1 MTTRMF
7 DALLKFFRRSPA
19 GHPDEG
25 IRSLDHHAPRRDASQ
40 ESTPQATT
48 VLCREALLGRDQRIA
63 GYRFLLRE
71 SLRNRIRHSSRAVHH
86 VYAEVLIGNLL
97 QTDVLR
103 LLGHRLAVIEVPDSF
118 LAHDSL
124 RRFPPANTVFS
135 LLRVSRDDDA
145 SVLAAIRELK
155 TAGYRIGIHAAA
167 PEDIPPAL
175 RPLLDLIVID
185 SLRGDPGD
193 IRRLVDRMGGL
204 ARNAAIAAINLETI
218 EEFGYLHS
226 LGATY
231 FHGPFVTRREAWTT
245 SDLSPD
251 VLQARP
257 LLDAIRCDA
266 AHEEIVEL
274 VKRNPAIALRLLRY
288 VNSAALGQEREV
300 ESIERAVHIVG
311 RQQLLRWVMMVLFS
325 RHPDTGRSHAA
336 LETAMVRGRMLE
348 HLAAHNGRDAE
359 TLFLV
364 GLLSLVDVVFRVDM
378 RRALDALGVA
388 QEVRAA
394 VTDDVGPDAAM
405 LALAIAWE
413 RGDAAAI
420 EIRGAECGIS
430 AESAAEAYMQALWWA
445 LDVRP

>member
-1 MTTRMF
+1 MF
-7 DALLKFFRRSPA
+7 DALLRFFRRTPA
-19 GHPDEG
+19 AHPDEG
-25 IRSLDHHAPRRDASQ
+25 IRSLDHHAPRRDAPQ
-40 ESTPQATT
+40 ESTAHAATT

-63 GYRFLLRE
+63 GYRFMLRE

-97 QTDVLR
+97 QNDVLR

-118 LAHDSL
+118 LSHDSL
-124 RRFPPANTVFS
+124 RRFPPGNTLFS
-135 LLRVSRDDDA
+135 LLRVSDDGA
-145 SVLAAIRELK
+145 SALAPIRELK
-155 TAGYRIGIHAAA
+155 AAGYRIGIHAAA

-185 SLRGDPGD
+185 SLHGDPGD

-257 LLDAIRCDA
+257 LLDAIRRDA
-266 AHEEIVEL
+266 PHEEIVEL

-288 VNSAALGQEREV
+288 VNSAAQGQEHEI

-311 RQQLLRWVMMVLFS
+311 RQQLMRWVMMVLFS

-348 HLAAHNGRDAE
+348 RLAAQNGRDTE

-378 RRALDALGVA
+378 QRALDALGVA
-388 QEVRAA
+388 QEIRAA
-394 VTDDVGPDAAM
+394 IADGTGPDAAM

-413 RGDAAAI
+413 QGDSAAI
-420 EIRGAECGIS
+420 EAHGAECGIG

-445 LDVRP
+445 LDVAP